1 MQSMNISIFGMG
13 YVGVVSAA
21 CLLRDGHRVVGVD
34 TNATKVDDLRAGR
47 SPIQEPGV
55 AELLAAGHAAGRLRA
70 TTDPAVGVA
79 DVDMVWICVGTPS
92 QPDGGINLD
101 YVARCVAQIGAA
113 LAVSPRRPLIV
124 LRSTVLP
131 GTTRGQ
137 VLPTLG
143 RASGLVVGRD
153 IDLAFHPEFLREG
166 CAVHD
171 FDHPPKIV
179 IGEQRPGGAD
189 RLLAAY
195 GGAAGDVG
203 GRYAAPRFRT
213 SLEVAEM
220 VKYSDNLFHA
230 VKVVFAN
237 EVGALAR
244 AVGADAREVADIF
257 CSDTK
262 LNINPYYL
270 RPGFAFGGSCLPK
283 DLRAMLRL
291 ATLSAVSAPM
301 LAGVLESNRALVD
314 AFVARVLAARPR
326 CVGLVGLAFKPNT
339 DDMRESPYVAVAK
352 RLIGEGLELRIYD
365 PGVDPS
371 RLIGAN
377 REAVLAALAHLERLL
392 ADDLAALDSCDL
404 IVVNHP
410 IVDASRVAAWCRAG
424 KRVLDTVGIKGVEPG
439 PAGYEGIFW

>member
-34 TNATKVDDLRAGR
+34 TNAIKVDDLRAGR

-101 YVARCVAQIGAA
+101 YVARCVTQIGAA
-113 LAVSPRRPLIV
+113 LAASPRRPLIV

-137 VLPTLG
+137 VIPTLE

-195 GGAAGDVG
+195 GGA
-203 GRYAAPRFRT
+203 
-213 SLEVAEM
+213 
-220 VKYSDNLFHA
+220 
-230 VKVVFAN
+230 
-237 EVGALAR
+237 
-244 AVGADAREVADIF
+244 
-257 CSDTK
+257 
-262 LNINPYYL
+262 
-270 RPGFAFGGSCLPK
+270 
-283 DLRAMLRL
+283 
-291 ATLSAVSAPM
+291 
-301 LAGVLESNRALVD
+301 
-314 AFVARVLAARPR
+314 
-326 CVGLVGLAFKPNT
+326 
-339 DDMRESPYVAVAK
+339 SPYLT
-352 RLIGEGLELRIYD
+352 LI
-365 PGVDPS
+365 
-371 RLIGAN
+371 
-377 REAVLAALAHLERLL
+377 
-392 ADDLAALDSCDL
+392 
-404 IVVNHP
+404 
-410 IVDASRVAAWCRAG
+410 
-424 KRVLDTVGIKGVEPG
+424 
-439 PAGYEGIFW
+439 